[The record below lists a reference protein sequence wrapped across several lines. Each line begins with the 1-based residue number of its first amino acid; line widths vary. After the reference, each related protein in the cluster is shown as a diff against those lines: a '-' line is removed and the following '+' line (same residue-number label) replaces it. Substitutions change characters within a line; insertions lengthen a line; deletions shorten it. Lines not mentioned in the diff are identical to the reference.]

1 MKTNKKIKCY
11 ILLPLMF
18 GAAANVYA
26 EGAGDLIKSLDQGAS
41 TVQQATEAGAQA
53 TEAVQGAA
61 GAASAAGDIQAA
73 AGSQSLTD
81 TLVQKL
87 GVTDAQAEGGAGAI
101 FQVAK
106 DKMSGDDFQSLS
118 QAVPGMDSM
127 LGAAPKTS
135 GAVSDVTSGLSSMM
149 GDSGDTLGSLTSL
162 ASSFKD
168 LNLSSDMVSQFT
180 PIMVDYVKQTGGEQ
194 MATLLQAALS
204 SL

>member
-1 MKTNKKIKCY
+1 MKTNKKIICF
-11 ILLPLMF
+11 ISLPLMF

-26 EGAGDLIKSLDQGAS
+26 VGADDLLKSMDQGIS
-41 TVQQATEAGAQA
+41 TVKQTTEAGAQA

-61 GAASAAGDIQAA
+61 GAASAAGDIQAV
-73 AGSQSLTD
+73 AGSQSLVD

-87 GVTDAQAEGGAGAI
+87 GITDAQAEGGAGAI

-106 DKMSGDDFQSLS
+106 DKMPTEDFQSLS